1 MDEEEVT
8 ISMNVTWDWFHCKTS
23 NKCIHADSRC
33 DMHPHPECIYEVEDG
48 VMLSEDEEGCLEEY
62 KLKGLID
69 KSATF
74 ECPSPDHNK
83 MSKAILSN
91 VYIGGLILKHILNL
105 VKT

>member
-1 MDEEEVT
+1 
-8 ISMNVTWDWFHCKTS
+8 
-23 NKCIHADSRC
+23 
-33 DMHPHPECIYEVEDG
+33 
-48 VMLSEDEEGCLEEY
+48 MLSEDEEGCLEEY

-105 VKT
+105 VQT